1 MDRCKKSFKFFVLQN
16 GAPSI
21 LATSVLAPLRR
32 QMENGTG
39 AGTGA
44 ASHLWALARG
54 VCGCLTSLIKLIK
67 RRAAAASEYASASF
81 PI

>member
-1 MDRCKKSFKFFVLQN
+1 
-16 GAPSI
+16 
-21 LATSVLAPLRR
+21 
-32 QMENGTG
+32 MENGTG